1 MIDHLQQVFPL
12 ICGHEMLTVDPLQVS
27 VKEWRA
33 EPCSLEAWQRE
44 DLPND
49 TKVVQM
55 VELA

>member
-1 MIDHLQQVFPL
+1 
-12 ICGHEMLTVDPLQVS
+12 MLTVDPLQVS